1 MLATEDMNLITSLK
15 PDEQVVI
22 ISLAKSLVK
31 NRQARTKAQEMFA
44 NMREKYKDYDMSM
57 DEIDDIIHSE
67 D

>member
-1 MLATEDMNLITSLK
+1 MLAADDMSLLTSLK

-22 ISLAKSLVK
+22 ISLAKSLVR

-44 NMREKYKDYDMSM
+44 NIREKYKDYDMSM
-57 DEIDDIIHSE
+57 DEIDAIIHSE